1 MTVYTFSEARQK
13 FAALLE
19 RARREGAVRV
29 KRRDG
34 QVFLIQPERSRR
46 SPLDVAGVDSEV
58 SGEEIVDIVREMR
71 QRANGLQPGKNS
83 SRTVGKRAPKADRR
97 DRHA

>member
-46 SPLDVAGVDSEV
+46 SPLDVAGIDSDV
-58 SGEEIVDIVREMR
+58 SGEEIVEIVREMR
-71 QRANGLQPGKNS
+71 QRVNVLQPATNS
-83 SRTVGKRAPKADRR
+83 SRAVGKRAPKKRR
-97 DRHA
+97 

>member
-13 FAALLE
+13 FASLLE

-34 QVFLIQPERSRR
+34 QVFLIRPDRPLR
-46 SPLDVAGVDSEV
+46 SPLDVPGIDTKIPT
-58 SGEEIVDIVREMR
+58 EEIVDIVREMR
-71 QRANGLQPGKNS
+71 QRVGSQVAKRWSGSAEKRVAK
-83 SRTVGKRAPKADRR
+83 SRRK
-97 DRHA
+97 

>member
-1 MTVYTFSEARQK
+1 VTVYTFSEARQK

-34 QVFLIQPERSRR
+34 QVFLIKPERPSR
-46 SPLDVAGVDSEV
+46 SPLDVAGIDSDV
-58 SGEEIVDIVREMR
+58 SCEEIVEIVREMR
-71 QRANGLQPGKNS
+71 
-83 SRTVGKRAPKADRR
+83 
-97 DRHA
+97 

>member
-1 MTVYTFSEARQK
+1 VTVYTFSEARQK

-46 SPLDVAGVDSEV
+46 LPLDVAGVDSDI
-58 SGEEIVDIVREMR
+58 SGEEIVDMVREMR
-71 QRANGLQPGKNS
+71 QRADVLPPRKNS
-83 SRTVGKRAPKADRR
+83 SRIVGKRVPKVDGR
-97 DRHA
+97 

>member
-1 MTVYTFSEARQK
+1 VTVYTFSEARQK

-46 SPLDVAGVDSEV
+46 SPLDVAGIDSDV
-58 SGEEIVDIVREMR
+58 SGEEIVDMVREMR
-71 QRANGLQPGKNS
+71 QRVNVLQPVKNS
-83 SRTVGKRAPKADRR
+83 HRAVGKRAPKTGR
-97 DRHA
+97 

>member
-1 MTVYTFSEARQK
+1 VTVYTFSEARQK

-34 QVFLIQPERSRR
+34 QVFLIQPERSNR
-46 SPLDVAGVDSEV
+46 SPLEVAGIDSDV
-58 SGEEIVDIVREMR
+58 SGEEIVEIVREMR
-71 QRANGLQPGKNS
+71 QRVNVLQPGKNS
-83 SRTVGKRAPKADRR
+83 SRAVGKRAAKKGR
-97 DRHA
+97 

>member
-13 FAALLE
+13 FASLLE

-34 QVFLIQPERSRR
+34 QVFLIQPERRRR
-46 SPLDVAGVDSEV
+46 SPLDVPGITTAV
-58 SGEEIVDIVREMR
+58 SREEIVSIVREMR
-71 QRANGLQPGKNS
+71 EQA
-83 SRTVGKRAPKADRR
+83 TVGQLTRRWSGPAGKLPAKSKR
-97 DRHA
+97 

>member
-13 FAALLE
+13 FASLLE

-34 QVFLIQPERSRR
+34 QVFLIQPERSHH
-46 SPLDVAGVDSEV
+46 SPLDVPGIDSDL
-58 SGEEIVDIVREMR
+58 SGKEIVDIVREMR
-71 QRANGLQPGKNS
+71 QRVNVPQPA
-83 SRTVGKRAPKADRR
+83 RTSDRAVGKRATKTGR
-97 DRHA
+97 

>member
-46 SPLDVAGVDSEV
+46 SPLDVAGVDSDV
-58 SGEEIVDIVREMR
+58 SEAEIVAMVRAMR
-71 QRANGLQPGKNS
+71 QRVNGLKPVKNPH
-83 SRTVGKRAPKADRR
+83 RAGGKRVPKMGR
-97 DRHA
+97 

>member
-1 MTVYTFSEARQK
+1 MTVDTFYEARQK

-34 QVFLIQPERSRR
+34 QVFLIQPEHSRR
-46 SPLDVAGVDSEV
+46 SPLDVAGVDSDV

-71 QRANGLQPGKNS
+71 QRANVLAPGKNS
-83 SRTVGKRAPKADRR
+83 SRTVGKRAPKPGR
-97 DRHA
+97 

>member
-46 SPLDVAGVDSEV
+46 SPLDVAGIDSNV
-58 SGEEIVDIVREMR
+58 SGEEIVDMVREMR
-71 QRANGLQPGKNS
+71 QRVNVLQPVKNS
-83 SRTVGKRAPKADRR
+83 RRAVGKRAPKTGR
-97 DRHA
+97 

>member
-46 SPLDVAGVDSEV
+46 SPLDVAGIDSDV
-58 SGEEIVDIVREMR
+58 SGEEIVDMVREMR
-71 QRANGLQPGKNS
+71 QRVNVLEPVKNS
-83 SRTVGKRAPKADRR
+83 RRAVGKRAPKTGR
-97 DRHA
+97 

>member
-46 SPLDVAGVDSEV
+46 SPLEVAGIDSDV
-58 SGEEIVDIVREMR
+58 SGEEIVEMVREMR
-71 QRANGLQPGKNS
+71 QRVNILQPGKNS
-83 SRTVGKRAPKADRR
+83 SQAVGKRAAKKGR
-97 DRHA
+97 

>member
-13 FAALLE
+13 FAAILE

-34 QVFLIQPERSRR
+34 QVFVIQPERSRR
-46 SPLDVAGVDSEV
+46 SPLDVAGIDSDL

-71 QRANGLQPGKNS
+71 QRAGIPQPGRAFGGKI
-83 SRTVGKRAPKADRR
+83 RKRATKKER
-97 DRHA
+97 

>member
-13 FAALLE
+13 FDALLE

-46 SPLDVAGVDSEV
+46 SPLDVGIDSDV
-58 SGEEIVDIVREMR
+58 SGEEIVDMVREMR
-71 QRANGLQPGKNS
+71 QRVNVLQPEKTQP
-83 SRTVGKRAPKADRR
+83 SRSKRAPKTER
-97 DRHA
+97 